1 MCLVWFSED
10 KRTGFTC
17 LLFVFLEPQR
27 LALSLMV
34 AAGLFS
40 NQKRFVGNLSLFFN
54 KMLARI
60 GSIFKALYMALR
72 VGLYLSSSIWGM
84 PRDLS
89 YDHFC
94 VFVGLCAASV

>member
-1 MCLVWFSED
+1 MD
-10 KRTGFTC
+10 
-17 LLFVFLEPQR
+17 
-27 LALSLMV
+27 

-89 YDHFC
+89 YDYFG
-94 VFVGLCAASV
+94 VFVGLCVALCDPQKMLLRWFSFRLWASPFMIIVPSLCL

>member
-1 MCLVWFSED
+1 MKTNGQDPGFFSE
-10 KRTGFTC
+10 
-17 LLFVFLEPQR
+17 PQWPP
-27 LALSLMV
+27 LSLMD

-40 NQKRFVGNLSLFFN
+40 NQKPFVGNLSLFFN
-54 KMLARI
+54 KMLAHV
-60 GSIFKALYMALR
+60 GSIFKALCMVLR

-94 VFVGLCAASV
+94 VSVGLCAASV